1 MGDEEGAGL
10 AAADV
15 GAADP
20 AAVDAVAAASAPVGD
35 GGPVGEGAGLQ
46 APAMSVAAKATKTIR

>member
-1 MGDEEGAGL
+1 MGDTEGTEL
-10 AAADV
+10 SADDI

-35 GGPVGEGAGLQ
+35 GGAVGEGAGLQ